1 MDIVLRT
8 AFMYLF
14 ILIVLRVTTRRILRS
29 ATPLDLVVIFLLGGF
44 AMPSIL
50 SNDMSMAAALLGMST
65 VAALHF
71 SLSRLRMRWPVVGM
85 LTEGTSVVIYANG
98 AFDENQ
104 MSHSRITRQDVEAEM
119 RETGL
124 RTLREVERIIIE
136 HNGKI
141 AVVGK
146 PSAHTV

>member
-8 AFMYLF
+8 AFMYIFVL
-14 ILIVLRVTTRRILRS
+14 LVLRVTTRRILRS

-50 SNDMSMAAALLGMST
+50 SNDMSMTGAVLGMST
-65 VAALHF
+65 VAAFHF
-71 SLSRLRMRWPVVGM
+71 SLSRLRMRWAVVGM
-85 LTEGTSVVIYANG
+85 LTEGTSVVVFKDR

-104 MSHSRITRQDVEAEM
+104 MSRSRITRQDVEAEM
-119 RETGL
+119 REAGL
-124 RTLREVERIIIE
+124 RSLDEVERIIIE

-141 AVVGK
+141 NAIAK
-146 PSAHTV
+146 QPA